1 MSVSARFAESTSPP
15 WVSLFG
21 PDGLRHVPTQF
32 LRQSVSYEIGGKNA
46 FLNHRL
52 QIDSSLFWTN

>member
-1 MSVSARFAESTSPP
+1 
-15 WVSLFG
+15 
-21 PDGLRHVPTQF
+21 LRHVPTQF